1 MPTKNYEACIKI
13 GKYDL
18 YPGKEAGI
26 QIACERNQ
34 MSELTGKDFNIA
46 IINPTELKKRITK
59 IKMMS
64 HQTNSTRN
72 GSY

>member
-1 MPTKNYEACIKI
+1 MPTKIYEACIKI

-34 MSELTGKDFNIA
+34 MSELTGKDFKIA
-46 IINPTELKKRITK
+46 IINLRNWKKEWQK
-59 IKMMS
+59 
-64 HQTNSTRN
+64 
-72 GSY
+72 